1 MRRFRTVPLPS
12 AVLLSLALTP
22 PAALASAASDYQA
35 RLAQTV
41 WCAQQTEAILR
52 TLPHSSI
59 PVSAPDGLASYA
71 ALLSENVAALNAL
84 ASFRD
89 STDEQ
94 RKAMGEGL
102 HWLAGALHDQSA
114 LAANR
119 GLTAALSMLST
130 LEEGCRSTLVQLSA
144 APSRKPRS

>member
-1 MRRFRTVPLPS
+1 MRRFRTVPLPF
-12 AVLLSLALTP
+12 ALLLLLALP
-22 PAALASAASDYQA
+22 PSAARASAASDFQA

-41 WCAQQTEAILR
+41 WCTQQTEAILR
-52 TLPHSSI
+52 TLPQASI

-84 ASFRD
+84 ASFREA
-89 STDEQ
+89 TDEQ
-94 RKAMGEGL
+94 RKAMGDGL
-102 HWLAGALHDQSA
+102 HWLAGALHDQST

-130 LEEGCRSTLVQLSA
+130 LEEGCRSTVVQLSA
-144 APSRKPRS
+144 VPSRKPRS